1 MAFTDTQVPG
11 KYRHVPLATGF
22 RERMV
27 RVVEQFPMP
36 GGVAVESFGQR
47 IAQPQGH
54 GRRILHRG
62 ELSGEFG
69 TRCSPQLC
77 QRHYAI
83 HQIGRRQPA
92 QQWTEAAR
100 ANAGHR
106 ARRYVRLGPVV
117 DRSCLWAEHD
127 DIGAAP
133 GDAADHDRPGHL
145 WRVDV
150 NPAAVG
156 PQSRDIDI
164 PGAAHMPTVIVIS
177 AAGTAE
183 TSNTRSESAQHSG
196 VMILVTGA
204 TGTVGRPLLELLSAR
219 GEPVRAMVR
228 NPAAAV
234 VPPAVEV
241 VRGDFDAPA
250 SLPGALAGVSAAF
263 LLTAPSTP
271 TGDHDAVFVSAARRA
286 GVERIVKLSAI
297 GTGAVT
303 PEGEV
308 IGSQH
313 ADGERVLREAG
324 ADWTI
329 LRPSVFATNTLSWA
343 DAIRHGRPVANLTG
357 AGRQGVIH
365 PRDIAS
371 VAVTALTTDGHTGR
385 VYTLTGPES
394 LSVPE
399 QVTILGEVLGR
410 TVAHTDIDP
419 GTIRAQLAGSGMTDA
434 AVRIMVNGLSYARS
448 GRNDAVTSDVY
459 SVTGRSPITY
469 RAWAEEHRTW
479 FGTQARGGSD
489 AVRS

>member
-1 MAFTDTQVPG
+1 MSFTDTEAPG
-11 KYRHVPLATGF
+11 KYRHVRVATGL

-27 RVVEQFPMP
+27 GVVEQFPMP
-36 GGVAVESFGQR
+36 GEVAVESIGQR
-47 IAQPQGH
+47 IVQTQSH
-54 GRRILHRG
+54 GRRICLHRA

-69 TRCSPQLC
+69 APCSPQLC
-77 QRHYAI
+77 QRHHAI
-83 HQIGRRQPA
+83 HQIGRRPPA
-92 QQWTEAAR
+92 QQWPEAAR
-100 ANAGHR
+100 ANTGHR
-106 ARRYVRLGPVV
+106 ARRHVRLGAIV
-117 DRSCLWAEHD
+117 DSGCSWTEHD

-133 GDAADHDRPGHL
+133 GDPADHDSRGHL
-145 WRVDV
+145 RRVDMD
-150 NPAAVG
+150 PTPVG

-164 PGAAHMPTVIVIS
+164 PGAAHMTTVIVFF

-183 TSNTRSESAQHSG
+183 TSNTRSGSAQHSG

-228 NPAAAV
+228 NPAVAV
-234 VPPAVEV
+234 VPPPVEV
-241 VRGDFDAPA
+241 VRGDFDASA

-271 TGDHDAVFVSAARRA
+271 NGDHDAAFVAAARQA

-313 ADGERVLREAG
+313 ADGERVLREG
-324 ADWTI
+324 GVEWTI
-329 LRPSVFATNTLSWA
+329 LRPSVFASNTLSWA

-371 VAVTALTTDGHTGR
+371 VAATALTADGHTGR

-410 TVAHTDIDP
+410 PVTYTDIDP
-419 GTIRAQLAGSGMTDA
+419 RTIRAQLAGSGMTDA

-448 GRNDAVTSDVY
+448 GRNDTVTSDVY
-459 SVTGRSPITY
+459 AVTGRSPMTY
-469 RAWAEEHRTW
+469 RSWAEEHRTW
-479 FGTQARGGSD
+479 FGTQARGSD
-489 AVRS
+489 AVRW